1 MNRYLPSTDADN
13 DRDSGDDC
21 AGQQYDL
28 ADGMFTVT
36 VFFLL
41 YSPCRRRHHHH
52 HHLKDIIFVMYNC

>member
-36 VFFLL
+36 VFSSFTALVVVV
-41 YSPCRRRHHHH
+41 
-52 HHLKDIIFVMYNC
+52 IIIIII